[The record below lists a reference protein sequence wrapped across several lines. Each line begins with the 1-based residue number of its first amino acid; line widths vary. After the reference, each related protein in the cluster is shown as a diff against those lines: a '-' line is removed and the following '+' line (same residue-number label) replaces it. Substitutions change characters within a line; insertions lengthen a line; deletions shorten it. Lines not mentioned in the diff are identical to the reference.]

1 VQNTYRGWKITY
13 NINRPV
19 TGKYVAE
26 RHGVEICAASR
37 VAIERMVDA
46 RIDECAW

>member
-1 VQNTYRGWKITY
+1 MQSMYRGWKITY

-26 RHGVEICAASR
+26 RHGVTVCATTR

-46 RIDECAW
+46 RIDELL